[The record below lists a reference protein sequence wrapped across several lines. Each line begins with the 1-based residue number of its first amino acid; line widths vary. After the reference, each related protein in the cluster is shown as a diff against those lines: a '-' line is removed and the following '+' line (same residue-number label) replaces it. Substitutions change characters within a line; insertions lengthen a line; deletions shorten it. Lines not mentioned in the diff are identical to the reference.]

1 MLTTL
6 TPERMQ
12 ATYRTAFAPARARY
26 TAVALLPKRS
36 PLQRAQALH
45 AAATAAWADASP
57 AARGGAVVVAG
68 AAGALAVAVV
78 YARWRAWRRS

>member
-12 ATYRTAFAPARARY
+12 ATYRAAFAPARARY
-26 TAVALLPKRS
+26 TAVALLPRRT
-36 PLQRAQALH
+36 LQQRAL
-45 AAATAAWADASP
+45 AAWADASP
-57 AARGGAVVVAG
+57 AARGGAVVMAG
-68 AAGALAVAVV
+68 ATGALAVAVI